1 MVATLLIP
9 HPLDAPVRLL
19 QITDPHL
26 GAKPGTE
33 LLGIDTD
40 FSLDEVLKLVRRE
53 QFKAQL
59 LLCTGDI
66 ASNGAVASYR
76 RFHKKLQPLQT
87 PMVWLAGNHDNVA
100 NMTKVT
106 GNLGQELSRVI
117 DIGNWRILMLNS
129 QIPKKADGRLGA
141 EECNWV
147 ATQLAQ
153 AGDRHVLVC
162 LHHHVLPV
170 GCKWLDSQRIADADE
185 FLALLSAHACVKAVL
200 SGHVHQHNE
209 QRYAHFRLLTT
220 PSACIQFAE
229 RSADFRLDSQSPGYR
244 WLELAADGSIATGVS
259 RVTGI
264 AFAMD
269 LTSSGYE

>member
-9 HPLDAPVRLL
+9 HPPDAPVRLL

-26 GAKPGTE
+26 GARPGSE
-33 LLGIDTD
+33 LLGMDTD

-53 QFKAQL
+53 QLKAQL

-66 ASNGAVASYR
+66 ASNGAIASYR
-76 RFHKKLQPLQT
+76 RFQQKLQPLQT
-87 PMVWLAGNHDNVA
+87 PMVWLAGNHDNMA
-100 NMTKVT
+100 NMVKATQ
-106 GNLGQELSRVI
+106 GGQELSRII
-117 DIGNWRILMLNS
+117 DIGRWRVLTLNS
-129 QIPKKADGRLGA
+129 QIPKKPDGRLGV
-141 EECNWV
+141 EQRSWL

-153 AGDRHVLVC
+153 SVDRHVLVC

-170 GCKWLDSQRIADADE
+170 GCGWLDSQRVADADE
-185 FLALLSAHACVKAVL
+185 LLALLSAHDCVKGVL

-209 QRYAHFRLLTT
+209 QRYTHFRLLTT

-244 WLELAADGSIATGVS
+244 WLELAADGRMDTGIS
-259 RVTGI
+259 RVTGVE
-264 AFAMD
+264 FSMD